1 MNRQANRIDRNS
13 LCDTKAPLNL
23 CTTANRNRSPA
34 LAHAS
39 CRITPFRRDRVSKVC
54 YRGGVLLAFV
64 APLATFGKCKEN
76 RPILTPLDRPLQNL
90 NKTKWV
96 NLVKLPR
103 LRPDSGTRRLEHGAH
118 RRGRI
123 YRICQFRYAGNI
135 GMAVGGKEK

>member
-1 MNRQANRIDRNS
+1 
-13 LCDTKAPLNL
+13 
-23 CTTANRNRSPA
+23 
-34 LAHAS
+34 
-39 CRITPFRRDRVSKVC
+39 VSKVC

-103 LRPDSGTRRLEHGAH
+103 CGPIVEPGASNMA
-118 RRGRI
+118 RI
-123 YRICQFRYAGNI
+123 
-135 GMAVGGKEK
+135 GGDAFIESVNFDMLGISAWQLG